1 MKSKLTDSSKIF
13 MLLSLS
19 LAANLSW
26 AITPP
31 TKLSND
37 QEHTSASV
45 ISATSND
52 DVEIIDV
59 VGKRPLFYFKQE
71 MGKAELD
78 FYDAFNKLADEKKF
92 IVRCR
97 REKRTGSNIS
107 SKICH
112 PQFVLD
118 RMAQETQDALQTGAP
133 FPSWEDIE
141 FAVREEQAESIAY
154 VEKVV
159 KENPEL
165 LDKLITLNDKQ
176 SIFEAKK
183 KENKSR

>member
-1 MKSKLTDSSKIF
+1 MKSKLSHSSKIF
-13 MLLSLS
+13 VMLSLS

-26 AITPP
+26 ALTSP
-31 TKLSND
+31 TKLTND
-37 QEHTSASV
+37 QERTVASI
-45 ISATSND
+45 ISATPTD

-59 VGKRPLFYFKQE
+59 VGKRPLLYFKQE

-97 REKRTGSNIS
+97 REKRIGSNIS

-118 RMAQETQDALQTGAP
+118 RMAQETQNALQTGAP
-133 FPSWEDIE
+133 FPSWKDIE

-159 KENPEL
+159 KENPQL